1 VGERH
6 WPFFPRKLPRTLTL
20 PKTSLW
26 YNLEVSA
33 TRFPDRAAM
42 LFYEGL
48 TTYAQFKQQAEWL
61 AGFLQRECGVK
72 RGDRVAL
79 FLQNCPQFVIAY
91 YAILRADAVVVPIN
105 CMNLSAE
112 LEHILRDSGATIVVA
127 AQDLFPRVQ
136 PLLGNVIRHA
146 VIACYADYIGR
157 APQEAPPESISAPR
171 LSFNAPEVSLWSD
184 ALARRVAPAAHEST
198 AEDLCVLAYT
208 SGSTGTPKGCAH
220 RHRGVLHTAL
230 GTTHWNEGRQD
241 ACTLSVLP
249 MFHVTGMQ
257 NSMNAPIYAG
267 GTMVLLPRWNR
278 DVAAN
283 LIRRYGV
290 TNLTLVPAMVV
301 DLISSPDIDNYDLS
315 SLRVLGG
322 GGAAMPEAVA
332 RKLKEKCGL
341 TYLEGYGLTETLAP
355 SHANPGDRPKTQCLG
370 IPIFDT
376 DARIIDPETLV
387 EVPQGTVGEIVVHG
401 PQVLDEYWNNP
412 AENAAAF
419 ITLGG
424 KRFLRTGDLGRVDEE
439 GYFFFVDRLKR
450 MINAAGF
457 KVWPAEI
464 ESLLYGHPSVQEA
477 CVIGTADARSGERVK
492 ALIVPKAAMRATVT
506 AEHVMAWARDHMSA
520 YKVPREI
527 EFVDTLPRSASG
539 KIDWRLL
546 QERERGKHS

>member
-1 VGERH
+1 MDERH

-33 TRFPDRAAM
+33 TRFPDRAAL

-48 TTYAQFKQQAEWL
+48 VTYAEFRQQAEWL

-105 CMNLSAE
+105 CMNLTAE
-112 LEHILRDSGATIVVA
+112 LEHILRDSGATVVVT
-127 AQDLFPRVQ
+127 AQDLFPRVE
-136 PLLGNVIRHA
+136 PLLGNAIRHA
-146 VIACYADYIGR
+146 VVACYADYIGR
-157 APQEAPPESISAPR
+157 APQETPPESISAPR
-171 LSFNAPEVSLWSD
+171 LSFSATEVTLWSD
-184 ALARRVAPAAHEST
+184 ALARRIAPAAHEST

-208 SGSTGTPKGCAH
+208 SGSTGRPKGCVH
-220 RHRGVLHTAL
+220 RHRGVLHTAIA
-230 GTTHWNEGRQD
+230 TTHWNDGRQD

-249 MFHVTGMQ
+249 LFHVTGMQ
-257 NSMNAPIYAG
+257 NGMNAPIYAG
-267 GTMVLLPRWNR
+267 ATIVLLPRWNR
-278 DVAAN
+278 DVAAS

-290 TNLTLVPAMVV
+290 TNLTLVPAMAV
-301 DLISSPDIDNYDLS
+301 DLISSPDVDGYDLS
-315 SLRVLGG
+315 SLRVFGG

-332 RKLKEKCGL
+332 KKLKEKCGL

-370 IPIFDT
+370 IPIFNT
-376 DARIIDPETLV
+376 EARVIDPETLA
-387 EVPQGTVGEIVVHG
+387 EVPRGAVGEIVVHG

-419 ITLGG
+419 ITLDG

-439 GYFFFVDRLKR
+439 GYYFFVDRLKR

-457 KVWPAEI
+457 KVWPAEV
-464 ESLLYGHPSVQEA
+464 ESLLYAHPAVQEA
-477 CVIGTADARSGERVK
+477 CVIATADERSGERVK
-492 ALIVPKAAMRATVT
+492 AVIVPKAAMRATVT
-506 AEHVMAWARDHMSA
+506 AEQITAWARDHMSA
-520 YKVPREI
+520 YKVPRDV
-527 EFVDTLPRSASG
+527 EFVDALPRSASG

-546 QERERGKHS
+546 QERERSKHS